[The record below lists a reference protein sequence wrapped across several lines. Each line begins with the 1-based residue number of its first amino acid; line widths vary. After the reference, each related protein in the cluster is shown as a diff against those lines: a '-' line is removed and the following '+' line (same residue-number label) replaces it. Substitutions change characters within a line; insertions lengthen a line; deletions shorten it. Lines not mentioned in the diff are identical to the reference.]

1 MWQVFLLEIWKY
13 KIKLLSL
20 QTEYTSDGA
29 IIILIDIVR
38 RYSSSIPKNLANSNK
53 YTNIELNETNAYA
66 GKTAWGGKSCIHS
79 IFRFARTNI
88 GIVDIETAA
97 ITLSIIIV

>member
-1 MWQVFLLEIWKY
+1 M
-13 KIKLLSL
+13 